1 MKNKNFRRLISILL
15 CVTLIASF
23 LPSFT
28 STAINSESV
37 VNRVADDATWDEWK
51 NLFGVDHPSTE
62 NAGAVWTDKSVF
74 TPNALP
80 KEYTDANG
88 TLIDTG
94 DNFLVA
100 LSAIASN
107 KEIVGYSTIPTDTVL
122 VLDVSGSMDAG
133 NPTRA
138 AQMVSAANDAIRDL
152 LALNYHNRIG
162 VVLYSGNSS
171 AGSAT
176 YQQGTA
182 LLMPLDRYE
191 IRVSGNNID
200 RGFLYLDGTTVR
212 VRNNV
217 YNDNGSNSFDT
228 SKTVVGGTYIQ
239 AGLHMAMTQFKGVS
253 KADTFIQDGIIQG
266 GTKRMPITVLMSDG
280 APTLASTNYTNIGT
294 SNVGNGI
301 SAFCETPAVG
311 FLTQL
316 TAAYVKSEIEAHY
329 ETDSLF
335 YSLGVG
341 VGNNQVANAVLD
353 PSKASDGSQN
363 YWESYFNLSNN
374 EGLKLTV
381 PGTSSGGSTGN
392 PGTKEVTV
400 YRNAVITRENYLYT
414 DEYFT
419 AEGDGLAA
427 GFEDIVNEIYIQSR
441 YYATS
446 LEGGN
451 PDFSGYI
458 TYTDRIG
465 EYMEVKDIKGILLN
479 GHLYT
484 GEMLSSKIGSELG
497 TIENPTELGREFL
510 NSVKTRLGI
519 TDNTEVYRLVN
530 NAWRDKQL
538 YYGVE
543 GGKAVFSN
551 YIGWYAYADGTYAG
565 YYNEGTTT
573 VPEGLDTDGDGVI
586 DKKVVYANKSYGLLG
601 EATGSIKDS
610 DMMFMSIQV
619 HTNIET
625 GEQSLI
631 WKIPAALTPMV
642 TYKISVE
649 GNVINDNT
657 NVLDVEIVEATPVRL
672 LYEVGLHS
680 GINELNVGQI
690 VEAEHIDADGNRV
703 FWSNYFDIT
712 SQSHDDHI
720 VTHAEFI
727 PNEDNE
733 RYYYVDIAPIYAA
746 EGDDDAITTAP
757 AANGTYFTKKYTYS
771 TTSDKPIVYYEEI
784 SADDLAEAVYN
795 NTLDCYVIPDHIYN
809 HPKPDELH
817 KNKAVNRTDSAY
829 LYYYPQIIAT
839 NAYYEVST
847 HHGNNGKLT
856 VAPAQG
862 IAISKTIDQI
872 EVGASQEFKF
882 RITLTAPQGV
892 SLDSEYAYVLAN
904 IGETEGETGSV
915 RVNNGVIE
923 VDLSAGK
930 TIYITDIPEGTVY
943 TVEEIS
949 SNSDYMV
956 KNVHVNG
963 VMQTSDAAVGVV
975 SRYVLDDVDFL
986 NTPTSEGELI
996 ITKEVTHP
1004 FVTTPAALANK
1015 VFTVNVKL
1023 TGDDVANKTFV
1034 LATATGEGSVTT
1046 NANGEFT
1053 VTLKAGE
1060 SASVKGV
1067 PAETTYTITESN
1079 MPDGFELDSNASSNL
1094 SGEIP
1099 ADSNIVATVVNDYEY
1114 ASVDSDID
1122 VVINKELSGRDWLD
1136 SDAFEF
1142 EVLRYDSA
1150 SRAAETKLYGV
1161 TLTKNKKNDTYA
1173 LDETYTTEGVYYYL
1187 IREKSGDDSIGLTY
1201 DTVVREFRVFVTD
1214 TDMDGHLEISRV
1226 ENVLRTTVSG
1236 DASNGFTVTANDFV
1250 NSYAASGSNSIE
1262 INVVKH
1268 VSGGQFRLNGFKFGL
1283 YTYQT
1288 DENGDPT
1295 DQLVLVEESSLTDAM
1310 GNASFKL
1317 SYTAES
1323 VGKTFKYIVKEI
1335 DTGISGM
1342 TYDTTA
1348 YEVTVNV
1355 VDNLDGTIS
1364 VNKSVEKIVS
1374 ATDKTPVNI
1383 IDFTNVYTP
1392 ANGELIISGNKVL
1405 QNRVQYENEFKF
1417 ELYETDDT
1425 YDITGKTAIDE
1436 AYNSFDGSFSFDL
1449 LTYTAPDTHY
1459 YVVKESDT
1467 GIAGVDYDGTVYK
1480 IKVVVQQDGSAYVSR
1495 IEEISGGNS
1504 SDVTFTNTYSADP
1517 TDVILSGNKV
1527 LTGRDIND
1535 NEFEF
1540 ALFETGAD
1548 FVVGSTSEQVV
1559 KNITNKFTFNAINY
1573 TDAGTYYYV
1582 IKEVDNGLGGVTYDA
1597 SEYHV
1602 TVVIT
1607 DNGRGQL
1614 VSTVSMTKQGQDMT
1628 DIVFRNG
1635 YNAAPTTID
1644 IDGKKVLHGAKPMV
1658 AGDYEFKLINAV
1670 TNEVLAVAYNDASG
1684 NYKFEDIVITAAG
1697 THRGKI
1703 VESVTDLN
1711 GVTYDDTVY
1720 GFVVEIEDD
1729 LNGNL
1734 VETDRRV
1741 WANGQAVSDPNAPIV
1756 FTNSYKAANE
1766 VVVLGGTKNL
1776 DGRTLNADEFKFE
1789 LYETDDT
1796 YDITGKTA
1804 VETVKNTAGGQFTFS
1819 EILIDSDVDR
1829 YFVIVENAADNLGGV
1844 TYDANVYKV
1853 MIEVTD
1859 NFDGRFIV
1867 DTSVTLNN
1875 STTNIGA
1882 DNIVFNNTYKAADT
1896 EVTFKGEKILDGRN
1910 LDANEFEFVLYET
1923 DNTYNINGLTAIE
1936 SVKNDVNGKFEF
1948 DAVDITSDADRYFVI
1963 VESDANPKGGV
1974 TYDTKVYKLEVKVTD
1989 KLDGTYEVETVVRL
2003 GNNEVNTGVVFNN
2016 SYKAADTEVVFNG
2029 IKSIEGRDLVADE
2042 FKFNLYK
2049 TDNTYNVENGTF
2061 VESVKNAADGKFEFT
2076 AIDITSDDD
2085 MYFVI
2090 IEDAAN
2096 PKGGVTYDTKVY
2108 KLEVKVTDKLDGTY
2122 EVETIVR
2129 LGNNE
2134 VNTGVV
2140 FNNSYK
2146 AADTKATLEGTKTLN
2161 GRKLNANEFEFKLYK
2176 TDDTYNINGLTAI
2189 ETVKNGADGK
2199 FKFGDIEIKSADD
2212 LYFVI
2217 VEDDTNK
2224 ADRVDYD
2231 TTVYKV
2237 KIEVTDKLD
2246 GTYDVKT
2253 IIYVGNDQ
2261 KQDVTFV
2268 NVFTPKD
2275 IDVSINVQKIL
2286 QNNTD
2291 KEMGLDGFDFKLV
2304 GEGKELTA
2312 KSDKD
2317 GKAGFNLVYT
2327 SNDIGKTFTY
2337 TVTELKGDVKGMVY
2351 SDAEIKVT
2359 VLITV
2364 DENGILKAEYTVG
2377 GNKVETPVVEFTNV
2391 YEGDPD
2397 IPKTGE
2403 TTNVWFWFAL
2413 MFVSGAG
2420 LVVALVVGKD
2430 KKENEI

>member
-1 MKNKNFRRLISILL
+1 MKNTKLRRLISVLL

-37 VNRVADDATWDEWK
+37 VNRVVDDATWDEWK
-51 NLFGVDHPSTE
+51 TLFGVDHPSTE

-88 TLIDTG
+88 TLTDTG

-107 KEIVGYSTIPTDTVL
+107 KEIVGYSTVPTDTVL

-133 NPTRA
+133 NPSRA

-152 LALNYHNRIG
+152 LALNYYNRIG
-162 VVLYSGNSS
+162 VVLYSGNSDT
-171 AGSAT
+171 GSAT

-191 IRVSGNNID
+191 IRVSGNNRD
-200 RGFLYLDGTTVR
+200 QGFLHLDGDTVK

-217 YNDNGSNSFDT
+217 YNDNGSNRFDT
-228 SKTVVGGTYIQ
+228 TKDVVGGTYIQ
-239 AGLHMAMTQFKGVS
+239 AGLYMAMTQFKGIS
-253 KADTFIQDGIIQG
+253 KADTSIQDGVIQG

-301 SAFCETPAVG
+301 SQYCETPEVG

-341 VGNNQVANAVLD
+341 VGSNRVANAVLN
-353 PSKASDGSQN
+353 PANANDGSQN
-363 YWESYFNLSNN
+363 YWNSYFNLGYN

-381 PGTSSGGSTGN
+381 PGTGRTNN

-419 AEGDGLAA
+419 AEGDGLAT

-484 GEMLSSKIGSELG
+484 GEMLSSKIGSEFG
-497 TIENPTELGREFL
+497 SIENPTELGREFL

-573 VPEGLDTDGDGVI
+573 VPEGLDTDGDGIV

-642 TYKISVE
+642 TYKVSVE
-649 GNVINDNT
+649 GNVITDNT
-657 NVLDVEIVEATPVRL
+657 NVLDVEIVEANPVRL

-690 VEAEHIDADGNRV
+690 VEAKHIDADGNRV

-771 TTSDKPIVYYEEI
+771 TTSAKPIIYYEEI
-784 SADDLAEAVYN
+784 SADDLSEAVYN
-795 NTLDCYVIPDHIYN
+795 STLGCYVLPGHLYN
-809 HPKPDELH
+809 HPNPDELH
-817 KNKAVNRTDSAY
+817 KDKNVNRTDSAH

-872 EVGASQEFKF
+872 EVGASQDFRF

-892 SLDSEYAYVLAN
+892 SLNTEYNYVLAD

-915 RVNNGVIE
+915 RVDNGVIE

-949 SNSDYMV
+949 NNGDYMV

-963 VMQTSDAAVGVV
+963 VMQTSDVAVGLV
-975 SRYVLDDVDFL
+975 SKYVIDDVDFL

-1004 FVTTPAALANK
+1004 FVTTPAALADK

-1023 TGDDVANKTFV
+1023 SGGDVNNKTFV
-1034 LATATGEGSVTT
+1034 LATANGTGSVTT
-1046 NANGEFT
+1046 NGNGEFT

-1060 SASVKGV
+1060 SVSVKNV

-1079 MPDGFELDSNASSNL
+1079 MPDGFELGTNASSNL
-1094 SGEIP
+1094 TGEIP
-1099 ADSNIVATVVNDYEY
+1099 ADSNIVATVVNDYSY
-1114 ASVDSDID
+1114 GSVDSDID
-1122 VVINKELSGRDWLD
+1122 VVLNKELSGRDWLD

-1142 EVLRYDSA
+1142 EVLRYDPA
-1150 SRAAETKLYGV
+1150 SRAPETKLYEV
-1161 TLTKNKKNDTYA
+1161 TLTKTKNTDTYA
-1173 LDETYTTEGVYYYL
+1173 LNETYTTEGVYYYL
-1187 IREKSGDDSIGLTY
+1187 IRENAGDDSIGLTY
-1201 DTVVREFRVFVTD
+1201 DTVVREFKVHVTD
-1214 TDMDGHLEISRV
+1214 TDMDGRLEISRV
-1226 ENVLRTTVSG
+1226 ENVLRITVSG
-1236 DASNGFTVTANDFV
+1236 DAANGFSVTANDFV
-1250 NSYAASGSNSIE
+1250 NSYAASGNDSIE
-1262 INVVKH
+1262 IDVQKH
-1268 VSGGQFRLNGFKFGL
+1268 ISGGQFQLNGFKFGL

-1295 DQLVLVEESSLTDAM
+1295 DELILATESSLTDTS
-1310 GNASFKL
+1310 GKASFNL
-1317 SYTAES
+1317 TFTAAS
-1323 VGKTFKYIVKEI
+1323 VGKTFKYILKEI
-1335 DTGISGM
+1335 DTDISGM
-1342 TYDTTA
+1342 TYDTAA

-1364 VNKSVEKIVS
+1364 VNKSVAKIVS
-1374 ATDKTPVNI
+1374 ATDKIPVNT

-1392 ANGELIISGNKVL
+1392 ANGELLISGNKVL
-1405 QNRVQYENEFKF
+1405 ENRVQYENEFKF

-1436 AYNSFDGSFSFDL
+1436 AYNAFDGSFSFDL
-1449 LTYTAPDTHY
+1449 LTYSAPDTHY
-1459 YVVKESDT
+1459 YVVKEADT

-1480 IKVVVQQDGSAYVSR
+1480 LKVLVEQDGSAYVSR
-1495 IEEISGGNS
+1495 IVEMVGGNS
-1504 SDVTFTNTYSADP
+1504 SDIIFTNTYSADP

-1527 LTGRDIND
+1527 LTGRDINN

-1540 ALFETGAD
+1540 ALIETGAD
-1548 FVVGSTSEQVV
+1548 FVVNTTPKQIVE
-1559 KNITNKFTFNAINY
+1559 NITNKFTFDAINY
-1573 TDAGTYYYV
+1573 TTAGTYYYV
-1582 IKEVDNGLGGVTYDA
+1582 VKEVVNGLGGVTYDA
-1597 SEYHV
+1597 NEYHV

-1614 VSTVSMTKQGQDMT
+1614 VSTVSMTKLGQAVA

-1644 IDGKKVLHGAKPMV
+1644 IDGKKVLEGAKPMA
-1658 AGDYEFKLINAV
+1658 AGDYEFKLINAI
-1670 TNEVLAVAYNDASG
+1670 TNEVLAVAYNDANG

-1697 THRGKI
+1697 THHGKI
-1703 VESVTDLN
+1703 VETVTDLN
-1711 GVTYDDTVY
+1711 GVTYDNTVY
-1720 GFVVEIEDD
+1720 GVVVDIQDD

-1741 WANGQAVSDPNAPIV
+1741 WVNGQEVANPNAPIV

-1766 VVVLGGTKNL
+1766 VVILGGTKNL

-1804 VETVKNTAGGQFTFS
+1804 IQTVKNTAGGEFTFS

-1844 TYDANVYKV
+1844 TYDTNVYKV
-1853 MIEVTD
+1853 KVEVTD
-1859 NFDGRFIV
+1859 NFDGSFII

-1896 EVTFKGEKILDGRN
+1896 
-1910 LDANEFEFVLYET
+1910 
-1923 DNTYNINGLTAIE
+1923 
-1936 SVKNDVNGKFEF
+1936 
-1948 DAVDITSDADRYFVI
+1948 
-1963 VESDANPKGGV
+1963 
-1974 TYDTKVYKLEVKVTD
+1974 
-1989 KLDGTYEVETVVRL
+1989 
-2003 GNNEVNTGVVFNN
+2003 
-2016 SYKAADTEVVFNG
+2016 
-2029 IKSIEGRDLVADE
+2029 
-2042 FKFNLYK
+2042 
-2049 TDNTYNVENGTF
+2049 
-2061 VESVKNAADGKFEFT
+2061 
-2076 AIDITSDDD
+2076 
-2085 MYFVI
+2085 
-2090 IEDAAN
+2090 
-2096 PKGGVTYDTKVY
+2096 
-2108 KLEVKVTDKLDGTY
+2108 
-2122 EVETIVR
+2122 
-2129 LGNNE
+2129 
-2134 VNTGVV
+2134 
-2140 FNNSYK
+2140 
-2146 AADTKATLEGTKTLN
+2146 KATLEGTKTLN
-2161 GRKLNANEFEFKLYK
+2161 GRKLNADEFEFKLYK

-2189 ETVKNGADGK
+2189 ETVKNDADGK

-2237 KIEVTDKLD
+2237 KIDVTDKLD

-2253 IIYVGNDQ
+2253 VIYVGNNE

-2286 QNNTD
+2286 QNKTD

-2317 GKAGFNLVYT
+2317 GKAGFNFVYT

-2337 TVTELKGDVKGMVY
+2337 TVTEIKGDVKGMVY

-2364 DENGILKAEYTVG
+2364 DENGILKAQYTVDETE
-2377 GNKVETPVVEFTNV
+2377 VATPVVEFTNV

-2403 TTNVWFWFAL
+2403 TTNVWLWFVL
-2413 MFVSGAG
+2413 MFVSGAI
-2420 LVVALVVGKD
+2420 LVVALVAARSG
-2430 KKENEI
+2430 KENEA